1 MAAPDALIE
10 AQKLY
15 QESLDA
21 LREQRSQIEEDLEFS
36 DPSDPQQW
44 DAAVKRQRESDPGGA
59 RPCLVHD
66 QVGQYIANV
75 AGQFSQR
82 PPSIHTIP
90 VDSGADK
97 KVAESIDGILR
108 HIEHV
113 SRAQSHYSRAQL
125 SAARCGVGYLI
136 VRPEHVDRALN
147 YQEPR
152 IGSEGDPMRVVFDP
166 WSVEIDG
173 SDAGFAYRLIPYS
186 HREWTKQWGKAAKV
200 SFGDEQRTTSQ
211 DTRES
216 ILAAECWR
224 TENVSRDM
232 LVIQSREGDE
242 STIDVSEYRRL
253 YAEVDPMVAPAV
265 VREYRDKVKRVFW
278 SLMSGV
284 EYLSEE
290 VEYLAENIGIVPMY
304 GYVGWS
310 QGRMH
315 YCGMARRARD
325 PQQSY
330 NYHISEIRA
339 YMSDAPK
346 SPWIVPIRA
355 LTGPIKDLWDR
366 AAVERRAYLP
376 YNDIDETG
384 QPVSP
389 PQRTPVSTNL
399 ANLIQGA
406 QQALT
411 DIQASLGMYQANLG
425 APSNETSGIAIESR
439 KQQGEA
445 STSHFQTHAAASIAQ
460 VGRLIVDMIPR
471 LIDTRRRMRILGI
484 DMTPGAVM
492 VDPQAPQPLQQG
504 NGMTVINPSAGHY
517 DVRVVVGASYST
529 QRQQAQQAYTEMMRA
544 NPALTP
550 ALGPLWAQTLDVPHA
565 DKLAQVL
572 TAMAPPEVRDILQPK
587 DGQPSAE
594 QLQAQM
600 QQMQQALQEAVSL
613 AKEAQQ
619 ELQEAKAEAES
630 KEQEVQIKAYEA
642 ETNRLKVTG
651 ANEQQVQAI
660 VMQLLGD
667 MARTAMPP
675 QETPEPPEQNE
686 APEQMMPAMGGGE
699 M

>member
-1 MAAPDALIE
+1 
-10 AQKLY
+10 
-15 QESLDA
+15 
-21 LREQRSQIEEDLEFS
+21 
-36 DPSDPQQW
+36 
-44 DAAVKRQRESDPGGA
+44 
-59 RPCLVHD
+59 
-66 QVGQYIANV
+66 
-75 AGQFSQR
+75 
-82 PPSIHTIP
+82 
-90 VDSGADK
+90 
-97 KVAESIDGILR
+97 
-108 HIEHV
+108 
-113 SRAQSHYSRAQL
+113 
-125 SAARCGVGYLI
+125 
-136 VRPEHVDRALN
+136 
-147 YQEPR
+147 
-152 IGSEGDPMRVVFDP
+152 
-166 WSVEIDG
+166 
-173 SDAGFAYRLIPYS
+173 
-186 HREWTKQWGKAAKV
+186 
-200 SFGDEQRTTSQ
+200 
-211 DTRES
+211 
-216 ILAAECWR
+216 
-224 TENVSRDM
+224 
-232 LVIQSREGDE
+232 
-242 STIDVSEYRRL
+242 
-253 YAEVDPMVAPAV
+253 
-265 VREYRDKVKRVFW
+265 
-278 SLMSGV
+278 
-284 EYLSEE
+284 
-290 VEYLAENIGIVPMY
+290 
-304 GYVGWS
+304 
-310 QGRMH
+310 
-315 YCGMARRARD
+315 MARRARD

-346 SPWIVPIRA
+346 SPWIVPMRA
-355 LTGPIKDLWDR
+355 LDGQIKDLWDK
-366 AAVERRAYLP
+366 ASVERRSYLP
-376 YNDIDETG
+376 YNDIDATG
-384 QPVSP
+384 QPVNA

-406 QQALT
+406 QQSLT

-504 NGMTVINPSAGHY
+504 DGITVINPSAGHY

-529 QRQQAQQAYTEMMRA
+529 QRQQAQEAYTEMMRA

-572 TAMAPPEVRDILQPK
+572 TAMAPPEVREILQPK

-613 AKEAQQ
+613 AQEAQQ
-619 ELQEAKAEAES
+619 ELQEAKSEAED
-630 KEQEVQIKAYEA
+630 KRAETHIKAYEA
-642 ETNRLKVTG
+642 ATNRLKVTG

-675 QETPEPPEQNE
+675 ETQEPPEQNE